1 MARYL
6 VALHRP
12 YGHPPLDTEV
22 AMHRDID
29 ALNEEMVAA
38 GIRIFVGGLK
48 PTDLAHS
55 LTLSP
60 DGQVSTAKGP
70 FLKTGDF
77 VDGFWVLEVETEA
90 EALDWGRK
98 AARAC
103 RADVE
108 VRPFY

>member
-1 MARYL
+1 MPRYL
-6 VALHRP
+6 VALHRRN
-12 YGHPPLDTEV
+12 GHPARADDQD
-22 AMHRDID
+22 MHRDID
-29 ALNEEMVAA
+29 ALNAEMVAA
-38 GIRIFVGGLK
+38 EIRVFVGGLK

-60 DGQVSTAKGP
+60 DGQVNVATGP
-70 FLKTGDF
+70 YLQTGEF

-103 RADVE
+103 RANVE
-108 VRPFY
+108 VRPFH

>member
-1 MARYL
+1 MSRFL
-6 VALHRP
+6 IALHRP
-12 YGHPPLDTEV
+12 YGHASLAEDQ

-48 PTDLAHS
+48 PADLAHS

-70 FLKTGDF
+70 YLKTGDF